1 MESLYPKP
9 QSAPL
14 ARPERRQWLQR
25 LLLLWERPVWSALLA
40 VIVYALIAADHGS
53 LWLPSKYAYF
63 NYLADALLHGQLG
76 LRITPA
82 SAHDLSL
89 FNGRYYLYWPPFPAL
104 VLLPFVAIF
113 GVGASDILVTIGMGG
128 LNVALIAILLR
139 RATDAGVIQLSA
151 LQRGLLVLCF
161 ALGSTHTA
169 LAPYGRVWYT
179 GQLVGFACV
188 ALAYLAA
195 LSLKRAAAFACAGIA
210 LGCALLTRNHLVL
223 AGLWPACYLLWR
235 HWQVFNVRGWRLA
248 GYMLAG
254 IAPIMAAVAL
264 LGGYNWLRFGDPLD
278 NGLAYHQ
285 MSAFFARDYQRYG
298 AFNLYYLPTNVWYEF
313 IAYPL
318 PWRQGSDLGGSL
330 FLLSPIF
337 FAAGWGLIQGRPRW
351 SAWALLAT
359 MLLVAVPILLLMGT
373 GWRQFG
379 PRYTLDFTVPLL
391 LLTAIGMRRWPLW
404 LVGVLVSISVL
415 HYLIGALYLGT
426 VIGG

>member
-1 MESLYPKP
+1 MDSLYPKP

-14 ARPERRQWLQR
+14 ARPDRRQWLQR
-25 LLLLWERPVWSALLA
+25 QLLIWERPVWSALLA
-40 VIVYALIAADHGS
+40 IVVYALIAADHGS
-53 LWLPSKYAYF
+53 LWQPSKYAYF
-63 NYLADALLHGQLG
+63 NYLADAFLHGRLD
-76 LRITPA
+76 LRVTPA
-82 SAHDLSL
+82 SVHDLSL

-104 VLLPFVAIF
+104 VLLPFVALF
-113 GVGASDILVTIGMGG
+113 GVGTSDILVTIALGG

-139 RATDAGVIQLSA
+139 RANDAGVIQLSA

-188 ALAYLAA
+188 VLAYLAA
-195 LSLKRAAAFACAGIA
+195 LSLKRTAAFVCAGIA

-235 HWQVFNVRGWRLA
+235 HWQVLNVRGWRLA

-254 IAPIMAAVAL
+254 ITPIVVALAL
-264 LGGYNWLRFGDPLD
+264 LGGYNWLRFGDLLD

-285 MSAFFARDYQRYG
+285 MSAFFARDYRRYG

-330 FLLSPIF
+330 FLLTPVF
-337 FAAGWGLIQGRPRW
+337 FAALWGLIQGRPRW
-351 SAWALLAT
+351 STWALLAT

-391 LLTAIGMRRWPLW
+391 LLTAIGIRRWPLW
-404 LVGVLVSISVL
+404 LVGVLVTISVL

>member
-1 MESLYPKP
+1 MDSLYPKP
-9 QSAPL
+9 RSTPL
-14 ARPERRQWLQR
+14 TRPERRQWLQR
-25 LLLLWERPVWSALLA
+25 QLLIWERPVWSALLA
-40 VIVYALIAADHGS
+40 IIVYTLIAADHGS
-53 LWLPSKYAYF
+53 LQQPSQYAYF
-63 NYLADALLHGQLG
+63 NYLADALLHGQLS

-104 VLLPFVAIF
+104 VLLPFVAIW
-113 GVGASDILVTIGMGG
+113 GVGASDILVTIALGG

-139 RATDAGVIQLSA
+139 RATDAGVIRLSA

-195 LSLKRAAAFACAGIA
+195 LSLKRTAAFFCAGLA

-235 HWQVFNVRGWRLA
+235 HWQILKVRGWQLA
-248 GYMLAG
+248 SYMLAG
-254 IAPIMAAVAL
+254 IAPIVAAVTL
-264 LGGYNWLRFGDPLD
+264 LGVYNWLRFGDPLD

-298 AFNLYYLPTNVWYEF
+298 AFNLYYLPTNLWYEF

-330 FLLSPIF
+330 FLLTPVF
-337 FAAGWGLIQGRPRW
+337 FAALWGLIQGRPRW
-351 SAWALLAT
+351 SMWALLAT

-404 LVGVLVSISVL
+404 LVGVLVAISVL
-415 HYLIGALYLGT
+415 HYVAGALYLGT